1 MMKIALVALALVAVA
16 SAELTPRQKAVSH
29 LLETLENR
37 DVFCDVCVVIIQ
49 DLDDFITSDTTEE
62 EIIQFIENVS
72 AFDKFNSYSTS

>member
-29 LLETLENR
+29 LIQKMENK
-37 DVFCDVCVVIIQ
+37 DIFCDVCVVIIQ

-62 EIIQFIENVS
+62 DIIQFVENVS
-72 AFDKFNSYSTS
+72 NF